1 MTQEETNTLKD
12 TVISVLKTIYDP
24 EIPVDIW
31 TLHLIYGVDVDEEGN
46 VKIVMTVTAPN
57 CPVAEVL
64 PAEVKQR
71 IEAIMGVK
79 KVDVELTF
87 DPVWSIDMLSDE
99 AKAELG
105 LVWGLWWLYC
115 FGFPVLKNPVSH
127 VIPAEVCALHGIYEG
142 QDFCTVLEAIDPMQA
157 RLPAQG

>member
-1 MTQEETNTLKD
+1 MKQEETNTLKE

-31 TLHLIYGVDVDEEGN
+31 TLHLVYGVDVDEEGN

-57 CPVAEVL
+57 CPVAETL
-64 PAEVKQR
+64 PTEVRNRVQ
-71 IEAIMGVK
+71 AVMGVK
-79 KVDVELTF
+79 NVDVELTF

-105 LVWGLWWLYC
+105 LDGDYGSFSASDFLY
-115 FGFPVLKNPVSH
+115 
-127 VIPAEVCALHGIYEG
+127 
-142 QDFCTVLEAIDPMQA
+142 
-157 RLPAQG
+157 

>member
-1 MTQEETNTLKD
+1 MEAKEELKE

-64 PAEVKQR
+64 PAEVQER
-71 IEAIMGVK
+71 VQAIMGVK
-79 KVDVELTF
+79 KVEVELTF

-105 LVWGLWWLYC
+105 LDGDYANYSASDFLY
-115 FGFPVLKNPVSH
+115 
-127 VIPAEVCALHGIYEG
+127 
-142 QDFCTVLEAIDPMQA
+142 
-157 RLPAQG
+157 

>member
-1 MTQEETNTLKD
+1 MTQEEVNTLKE

-31 TLHLIYGVDVDEEGN
+31 TLHLIYGVDVDDEGN

-57 CPVAEVL
+57 CPVAETL
-64 PAEVKQR
+64 PAEVRNRVQ
-71 IEAIMGVK
+71 AIMGVR

-105 LVWGLWWLYC
+105 LDGEYGSFSASDFLY
-115 FGFPVLKNPVSH
+115 
-127 VIPAEVCALHGIYEG
+127 
-142 QDFCTVLEAIDPMQA
+142 
-157 RLPAQG
+157 

>member
-1 MTQEETNTLKD
+1 MNTEATNTLKE

-24 EIPVDIW
+24 EIPIDIW

-46 VKIVMTVTAPN
+46 VKILMTVTAPN

-64 PAEVKQR
+64 PAEVKSR

-79 KVDVELTF
+79 SVDVELTF
-87 DPVWSIDMLSDE
+87 DPVWDISMLSDE

-105 LVWGLWWLYC
+105 LDGDYNYSATDFLY
-115 FGFPVLKNPVSH
+115 
-127 VIPAEVCALHGIYEG
+127 
-142 QDFCTVLEAIDPMQA
+142 
-157 RLPAQG
+157 

>member
-1 MTQEETNTLKD
+1 MTQEEVNTLKE

-31 TLHLIYGVDVDEEGN
+31 TLHLVYGVDVDEEGN

-57 CPVAEVL
+57 CPVAETL
-64 PAEVKQR
+64 PAEVRNRVQ
-71 IEAIMGVK
+71 AGMGVK

-105 LVWGLWWLYC
+105 LDGEYGSFSASDFLY
-115 FGFPVLKNPVSH
+115 
-127 VIPAEVCALHGIYEG
+127 
-142 QDFCTVLEAIDPMQA
+142 
-157 RLPAQG
+157 

>member
-1 MTQEETNTLKD
+1 MTQEEINTLKE

-31 TLHLIYGVDVDEEGN
+31 TLHLIYGVEVDEDGN

-64 PAEVKQR
+64 PAEVKNR
-71 IEAIMGVK
+71 IQAIMGVK
-79 KVDVELTF
+79 DVDVELTF

-105 LVWGLWWLYC
+105 LDGDYGGFAASDFLY
-115 FGFPVLKNPVSH
+115 
-127 VIPAEVCALHGIYEG
+127 
-142 QDFCTVLEAIDPMQA
+142 
-157 RLPAQG
+157 

>member
-1 MTQEETNTLKD
+1 MTQEETNTLKE

-31 TLHLIYGVDVDEEGN
+31 TLHLIYGVEVDEEGN
-46 VKIVMTVTAPN
+46 VKIVMTMTAPN

-64 PAEVKQR
+64 PAEVRNRVQ
-71 IEAIMGVK
+71 AIMGVK
-79 KVDVELTF
+79 NVDVELTF

-105 LVWGLWWLYC
+105 LDGEYGTFSASDFLY
-115 FGFPVLKNPVSH
+115 
-127 VIPAEVCALHGIYEG
+127 
-142 QDFCTVLEAIDPMQA
+142 
-157 RLPAQG
+157 

>member
-1 MTQEETNTLKD
+1 MTQEEVNTLKE

-31 TLHLIYGVDVDEEGN
+31 TLHLIYGVEVDEEGN

-57 CPVAEVL
+57 GPVAEVL
-64 PAEVKQR
+64 PAEVKNR
-71 IEAIMGVK
+71 IQAIMGVK
-79 KVDVELTF
+79 NVDVELTF

-105 LVWGLWWLYC
+105 LDGDYGSFTASDFLY
-115 FGFPVLKNPVSH
+115 
-127 VIPAEVCALHGIYEG
+127 
-142 QDFCTVLEAIDPMQA
+142 
-157 RLPAQG
+157 

>member
-1 MTQEETNTLKD
+1 MTQEETNTLKE

-31 TLHLIYGVDVDEEGN
+31 TLHLIYGVEVDKEGN

-57 CPVAEVL
+57 CPVAETL
-64 PAEVKQR
+64 PAEVKSRVQ
-71 IEAIMGVK
+71 AIMGVK
-79 KVDVELTF
+79 NVNVELTF

-105 LVWGLWWLYC
+105 LDGEYGSFSASDFLY
-115 FGFPVLKNPVSH
+115 
-127 VIPAEVCALHGIYEG
+127 
-142 QDFCTVLEAIDPMQA
+142 
-157 RLPAQG
+157 

>member
-1 MTQEETNTLKD
+1 MKQEEVNTLKE

-31 TLHLIYGVDVDEEGN
+31 TLHLIYGVDVDDEGN

-57 CPVAEVL
+57 CPVAETL
-64 PAEVKQR
+64 PAEVRNRVQ
-71 IEAIMGVK
+71 AIMGVK
-79 KVDVELTF
+79 KVDLELTF

-105 LVWGLWWLYC
+105 LDGEYGSFSASDFLY
-115 FGFPVLKNPVSH
+115 
-127 VIPAEVCALHGIYEG
+127 
-142 QDFCTVLEAIDPMQA
+142 
-157 RLPAQG
+157 

>member
-1 MTQEETNTLKD
+1 MTQEETNTLKE

-31 TLHLIYGVDVDEEGN
+31 TLHLIYGVDVDEEGD

-64 PAEVKQR
+64 PAEVKNRVQ
-71 IEAIMGVK
+71 AIMGVK

-105 LVWGLWWLYC
+105 LDGDYGGFTASDFLY
-115 FGFPVLKNPVSH
+115 
-127 VIPAEVCALHGIYEG
+127 
-142 QDFCTVLEAIDPMQA
+142 
-157 RLPAQG
+157 

>member
-1 MTQEETNTLKD
+1 MSAEETNTLKE

-24 EIPVDIW
+24 EIPIDIW
-31 TLHLIYGVDVDEEGN
+31 TLHLIYGVEVDEEGN

-64 PAEVKQR
+64 PAEVKSR

-79 KVDVELTF
+79 SVDVELTF
-87 DPVWSIDMLSDE
+87 DPVWDISMLSDE

-105 LVWGLWWLYC
+105 LDGDYNYSATDFLY
-115 FGFPVLKNPVSH
+115 
-127 VIPAEVCALHGIYEG
+127 
-142 QDFCTVLEAIDPMQA
+142 
-157 RLPAQG
+157 

>member
-1 MTQEETNTLKD
+1 MTQEEVNTLKE

-46 VKIVMTVTAPN
+46 VKILMTVTAPN

-79 KVDVELTF
+79 KADVELTF

-105 LVWGLWWLYC
+105 LDGEYGSFTAADFLY
-115 FGFPVLKNPVSH
+115 
-127 VIPAEVCALHGIYEG
+127 
-142 QDFCTVLEAIDPMQA
+142 
-157 RLPAQG
+157 

>member
-1 MTQEETNTLKD
+1 MTQEENNTLKE

-31 TLHLIYGVDVDEEGN
+31 TLHLIDGVEVDEEGN

-57 CPVAEVL
+57 CPVAETL
-64 PAEVKQR
+64 PAEVRQR
-71 IEAIMGVK
+71 VQAIMGVK
-79 KVDVELTF
+79 NVDVELTF

-105 LVWGLWWLYC
+105 LDGEYGSFSASDFLY
-115 FGFPVLKNPVSH
+115 
-127 VIPAEVCALHGIYEG
+127 
-142 QDFCTVLEAIDPMQA
+142 
-157 RLPAQG
+157 

>member
-1 MTQEETNTLKD
+1 MTQEETTTLKE

-31 TLHLIYGVDVDEEGN
+31 TLHLIYGVEVDEEGN

-64 PAEVKQR
+64 PAEVKNR
-71 IEAIMGVK
+71 IQAIMGVK
-79 KVDVELTF
+79 NVDVELTF

-105 LVWGLWWLYC
+105 LDGDYGGFTASDFLY
-115 FGFPVLKNPVSH
+115 
-127 VIPAEVCALHGIYEG
+127 
-142 QDFCTVLEAIDPMQA
+142 
-157 RLPAQG
+157 